1 MIYDTGSS
9 IAQFYGLK
17 THVVSISDMPNAILS
32 NHHMIL
38 LTYLMGGF
46 VKFGEMLGSQNFGFF
61 LYCFLQV
68 VMTNAVFMYGV
79 SFVRKNRIV
88 FAILVLLYAFLPVIS
103 IWEFVMSKDALFSM
117 FLTLLSIMLYRVVKS
132 NGSVAECLRYRIGMY
147 CVTGMCILTKQQ
159 GAYIIIGCALIMI
172 LCYKKAD
179 KMASVL
185 LCMSVFYLTAF
196 TGSILP
202 ALHVAPSSKQ
212 EMMGFMFQQTARY
225 VVEHE
230 LEVTLEEKEN
240 IDSVL
245 PYDLL
250 TELYDPRSQDPVKFE
265 YKQAAD
271 SQDRTDYIKTWFKM
285 FWKHPES
292 YIRATFDNCRGF
304 FIPDEGDTY
313 AYWPLSIEG
322 SGILNEYSEVFS
334 LYNTKL
340 QRVYYSLTSAIEWLG
355 RIPIINVFFKA
366 WFYVWM
372 TIIIVLLSLIK
383 GRKRY
388 GNVLYLIPVILSL
401 CLLVITPV
409 VEFRYTLPF
418 VYLMPLLYGIY
429 FERE

>member
-1 MIYDTGSS
+1 
-9 IAQFYGLK
+9 
-17 THVVSISDMPNAILS
+17 
-32 NHHMIL
+32 
-38 LTYLMGGF
+38 
-46 VKFGEMLGSQNFGFF
+46 
-61 LYCFLQV
+61 
-68 VMTNAVFMYGV
+68 
-79 SFVRKNRIV
+79 
-88 FAILVLLYAFLPVIS
+88 
-103 IWEFVMSKDALFSM
+103 
-117 FLTLLSIMLYRVVKS
+117 
-132 NGSVAECLRYRIGMY
+132 
-147 CVTGMCILTKQQ
+147 
-159 GAYIIIGCALIMI
+159 
-172 LCYKKAD
+172 
-179 KMASVL
+179 
-185 LCMSVFYLTAF
+185 
-196 TGSILP
+196 
-202 ALHVAPSSKQ
+202 
-212 EMMGFMFQQTARY
+212 MGFMFQQTARY